1 VLFIGAWMFKRIGWI
16 VFVLLL
22 AAFIFAGAYRAMR
35 HQEPRPPTP
44 HTPPYR

>member
-1 VLFIGAWMFKRIGWI
+1 VLKRIGWI

-22 AAFIFAGAYRAMR
+22 AAFILIGGYRAMH
-35 HQEPRPPTP
+35 HQEARPPTP